1 MEHLFHKEDILVD
14 DRQGGTVK
22 KGISIV
28 IPAFNEEGG
37 IAPVLQAVDQVLVH
51 AGHSYEI
58 IVVNDGSQDD
68 TRGAIQQSG
77 VDVVIVNHDVNRGYG
92 ASLKTGIRRAQ
103 YATIV
108 ITDADGTYPNE
119 RIPELVRLCD
129 EGYDMVVG
137 ARVGQDVHIPALR
150 RPPKWFLR
158 KLANYLTEMEIP
170 DLNSGLRVM
179 RREAVERFM
188 NILPNGFSFTTTITL
203 SLLTNGYNVKYIPI
217 DYHRRTGQSKIRP
230 IRDTLNFLQLILR
243 TVLYFEPLK
252 IFIPASFLVFI
263 TGLVLFGCG
272 LFFFDVILDIS
283 FIVLVTCAIQLVAIG
298 LLADLFDKRL

>member
-1 MEHLFHKEDILVD
+1 MDYLFKEEDILVS
-14 DRQGGTVK
+14 DRQGETVK

-28 IPAFNEEGG
+28 IPAYNEEGG
-37 IAPVLQAVDQVLVH
+37 IAPVLQAVDEVL
-51 AGHSYEI
+51 AATTLSYEI
-58 IVVNDGSQDD
+58 IVVNDGSQDN
-68 TRGAIQQSG
+68 TRGAIQHSG
-77 VDVVIVNHDVNRGYG
+77 VDLIVVNHDVNRGYG

-108 ITDADGTYPNE
+108 ITDADGTYPNG
-119 RIPELVRLCD
+119 RIPELVRLSE

-150 RPPKWFLR
+150 RPPKWVLR
-158 KLANYLTEMEIP
+158 KLANYLTDMEIP

-179 RREAVERFM
+179 RREVVERFM

-252 IFIPASFLVFI
+252 IFIPASL
-263 TGLVLFGCG
+263 LVLGVGLALFSCGWFLFG
-272 LFFFDVILDIS
+272 VVLDIS